1 MIFFFI
7 SCQEQKLEFFSSKM
21 LLEADSPPPEIP
33 IMKDFAIHILE
44 DMISCSILDNLIER
58 KNEYYLAVMKY

>member
-1 MIFFFI
+1 
-7 SCQEQKLEFFSSKM
+7 M